1 MAEGFRLLD
10 DLESR
15 DETQSWGAIPGFRRA
30 VVESRDDRLV
40 SAIDHS
46 LSRANASGAL
56 GIVYGAVHMRSVLA
70 HLTKNHGYRIEASE
84 WITVMDYDVDG

>member
-1 MAEGFRLLD
+1 M
-10 DLESR
+10 
-15 DETQSWGAIPGFRRA
+15 
-30 VVESRDDRLV
+30 
-40 SAIDHS
+40 SAIDHA
-46 LSRANASGAL
+46 LNRANASGAL